1 MTARTLLLAGLAAG
15 ALLPLAPAGAQ
26 TPPPTPPP
34 LSYGAPIPGLCT
46 FSLNQILATSKVGQ
60 SVEAR
65 LKVLDQQWRAEL
77 QPQADAINTDKRAL
91 DAVASTLDGPT
102 RDARIANLQLRATNF
117 EKLEQQRLQE
127 MQATQQKQ
135 VGVIQHALDPVLRDL
150 FQGKSCTILFERD
163 SGGVAVVNPAMD
175 ISVAAVGQLDARI
188 QTLTF
193 DREHIEPGAQ
203 PPPQG
208 R

>member
-15 ALLPLAPAGAQ
+15 ALLPLVPATAQ
-26 TPPPTPPP
+26 TPPQPPP
-34 LSYGAPIPGLCT
+34 LTYGAPIAGLCT
-46 FSLNQILATSKVGQ
+46 FSLNQILATSRVGQ
-60 SVEAR
+60 AVEAR
-65 LKVLDQQWRAEL
+65 LKVLDTQWRAEL

-91 DAVASTLDGPT
+91 DAAAATLDGPT

-127 MQATQQKQ
+127 MQATQQKE
-135 VGVIQHALDPVLRDL
+135 VGVIQHELDPVLRQL
-150 FQGKSCTILFERD
+150 FQGKACTILFERD
-163 SGGVAVVNPAMD
+163 SGGVAVVNPTMD
-175 ISVAAVGQLDARI
+175 LSSAAVVGLDAKI

-193 DREHIEPGAQ
+193 DREHIDPNA
-203 PPPQG
+203 PPPAG

>member
-1 MTARTLLLAGLAAG
+1 MTVRKLLLAGLAAG
-15 ALLPLAPAGAQ
+15 AFLPLAPAWAQ
-26 TPPPTPPP
+26 TPPPPPP
-34 LSYGAPIPGLCT
+34 LTYGAPIPGLCT

-65 LKVLDQQWRAEL
+65 LKVLDSQWRAEL
-77 QPQADAINTDKRAL
+77 QPQAEAINTDKTAL
-91 DAVASTLDGPT
+91 DAQASTLDRAT
-102 RDARIANLQLRATNF
+102 LEAKSANLQLRYTNF
-117 EKLEQQRLQE
+117 QKLVQQRAQE

-135 VGVIQHALDPVLRDL
+135 VAVVQRQLDPILREL
-150 FQGKSCTILFERD
+150 FQGHTCSILFERD

-175 ISVAAVGQLDARI
+175 LSAAAVSSLDARI

-203 PPPQG
+203 PPAGQ
-208 R
+208 

>member
-1 MTARTLLLAGLAAG
+1 M
-15 ALLPLAPAGAQ
+15 
-26 TPPPTPPP
+26 
-34 LSYGAPIPGLCT
+34 
-46 FSLNQILATSKVGQ
+46 
-60 SVEAR
+60 
-65 LKVLDQQWRAEL
+65 LDTQWRAEL

-91 DAVASTLDGPT
+91 DAQASTLDRPT
-102 RDARIANLQLRATNF
+102 LEAREATLQLRITNF

-135 VGVIQHALDPVLRDL
+135 VGVIQHQLDPVLRTL
-150 FQGKSCTILFERD
+150 FQGHACTILLERD

-175 ISVAAVGQLDARI
+175 LSVAAVGGLDAKI

-203 PPPQG
+203 PQPGQ
-208 R
+208 